1 MDVLMKVFAIVVGL
15 GIGSTL
21 FAQDTLAKKFEPL
34 SIDRPD
40 VSNLPTTVRPGH
52 FQFEIGD
59 EWGRSGFK
67 RETTP
72 NLMFRTGMS
81 KKTELRIGLLH
92 WHDDSLKRNWKD
104 DILIPSLS
112 MKYRFIEEKGARPAI
127 AIQPEI
133 TLPMGQGSEVKQ
145 LITNFELVN
154 YSLLLLFNNT
164 LHEKIFLN
172 YNTGILW
179 NREGRSDILLSASAS
194 FAHTHRLGYFFEAY
208 SIFNS
213 AGFPLSFDGG
223 LMFLVHPRF
232 QIDVYGGN
240 RDADGSRYWFYGGGV
255 GFRIDPDDIKPESF
269 KKTGIHH

>member
-1 MDVLMKVFAIVVGL
+1 MKAFAIVVGL
-15 GIGSTL
+15 GIGSAL

-81 KKTELRIGLLH
+81 KKAELRIGLLH
-92 WHDDSLKRNWKD
+92 WHDNSLKRNWKD

-127 AIQPEI
+127 AIQPEV
-133 TLPMGQGSEVKQ
+133 TLPLGQGSEVKQ

-164 LHEKIFLN
+164 LHEKVFLN
-172 YNTGILW
+172 YNIGSLW
-179 NREGRSDILLSASAS
+179 EFNGHSNGLVSASAS
-194 FAHTHRLGYFFEAY
+194 FAHTHRLAYYFEAY
-208 SIFNS
+208 SIFNKN
-213 AGFPLSFDGG
+213 GFPLSFDGG

-232 QIDVYGGN
+232 QIDLYGGN
-240 RDADGSRYWFYGGGV
+240 RDVEGSRYWFYGGGV